1 MRAPAFPR
9 LSESPRAPA
18 LSSVRRHLGL
28 VHIYTGDGKGKT
40 TAALGLA
47 LRAAGH
53 GLRVLVVQF
62 LKGGKG
68 PFGELEAL
76 RSVPGVTAVQFGPG
90 GFAGKDF
97 PFEEGKR
104 LVRQGW
110 EFASD
115 AVRSGDFDLVVLDEV
130 PVVVRKGMLSEK
142 EVVALLRR
150 KAPRTEVVL
159 TGRYAGPAL
168 QKAADLVTEMKCVKH
183 PFEQGVRW
191 RWGVER

>member
-1 MRAPAFPR
+1 MAKPVPLASIRNR
-9 LSESPRAPA
+9 
-18 LSSVRRHLGL
+18 LGL
-28 VHIYTGDGKGKT
+28 VHLYTGDGKGKT
-40 TAALGLA
+40 TAAFGLA

-68 PFGELEAL
+68 PFGEAEAL
-76 RSVPGVTAVQFGPG
+76 RHLENVTVVQFGPG
-90 GFAGKDF
+90 GFTGRDF
-97 PFEEGKR
+97 PFEDGKAI
-104 LVRQGW
+104 VRQGW
-110 EFASD
+110 EFASN

-130 PVVVRKGMLSEK
+130 PVAVRKGMLSEK
-142 EVVALLRR
+142 EVVALLRK

-159 TGRYAGPAL
+159 TGRHAGPAL

>member
-1 MRAPAFPR
+1 MKPSSLRAIR
-9 LSESPRAPA
+9 QR
-18 LSSVRRHLGL
+18 LGL

-76 RSVPGVTAVQFGPG
+76 RHLENVTVVQFGPG
-90 GFAGKDF
+90 GFVGRDF
-97 PFEEGKR
+97 PFEDGKEMAR
-104 LVRQGW
+104 AGFG
-110 EFASD
+110 FAQR
-115 AVRSGDFDLVVLDEV
+115 ALRSGEYDLVVLDEV
-130 PVVVRKGMLSEK
+130 SVAIRKGLLSET
-142 EVVALLRR
+142 EVLDLLKQR
-150 KAPRTEVVL
+150 APRTEVVL
-159 TGRYAGPAL
+159 TGRYAGRAL
-168 QKAADLVTEMKCVKH
+168 KEAADLVTEMKCVKH